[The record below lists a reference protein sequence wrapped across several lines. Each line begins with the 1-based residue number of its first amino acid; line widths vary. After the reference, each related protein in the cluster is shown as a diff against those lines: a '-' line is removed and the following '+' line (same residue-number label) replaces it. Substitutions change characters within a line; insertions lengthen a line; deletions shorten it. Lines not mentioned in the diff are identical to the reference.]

1 MDITLTQVMIAV
13 FVFGIISLAINIL
26 LVRKASNLALG
37 LSSQAER
44 IRNFEE
50 SVELFEENV
59 SSRLIELDS
68 LLKKQFK
75 ELNGVQ
81 QSNVSHLKSSQEQ
94 HSKYISDTVKESF
107 ASFNKRQAA
116 YSFKNKQENLA
127 NLEQLTTLVQNL
139 RVDNLVELSNELA
152 RHQDLSVE
160 NSEFV
165 KSLGD
170 CKVTRIKDKY
180 SGQVTQIYYE
190 NNIKRSSDTFVGD
203 TLKYQMFYN
212 ATGKPERG
220 LEFNSTGLPIF
231 EYCYDE
237 TGEVESQTAFEYDE
251 AGKQVSKETTNY

>member
-1 MDITLTQVMIAV
+1 MDITLSHVIIAV
-13 FVFGIISLAINIL
+13 LLFGFVSLVINIL
-26 LVRKASNLALG
+26 LLRKSSSLEVQ
-37 LSSQAER
+37 LSSQAAR
-44 IRNFEE
+44 INDFEE
-50 SVELFEENV
+50 SLKLVEENITKEV
-59 SSRLIELDS
+59 IELDDK
-68 LLKKQFK
+68 LKNQLSDFDKSQK
-75 ELNGVQ
+75 STATELQ
-81 QSNVSHLKSSQEQ
+81 TTTEQCSQAA
-94 HSKYISDTVKESF
+94 IDTINESF

-127 NLEQLTTLVQNL
+127 NFEQLTTLVQNL